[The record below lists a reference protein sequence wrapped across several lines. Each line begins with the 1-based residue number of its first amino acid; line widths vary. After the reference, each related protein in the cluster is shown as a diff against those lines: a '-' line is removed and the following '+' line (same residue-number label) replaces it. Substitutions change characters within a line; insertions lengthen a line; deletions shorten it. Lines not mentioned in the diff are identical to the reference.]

1 MYVALYSLGRG
12 VIESIRIDEANE
24 ILGLRLNIWTSA
36 LLVVG
41 SIMYLRNLNLKTR
54 SAIE

>member
-41 SIMYLRNLNLKTR
+41 SVMYLRNLNLKTR